1 MSSKRNT
8 KKAAPDA
15 VSVPADDAATG
26 LRLSARG
33 LRKGYGGRL
42 VVSDVDIEV
51 GPGKVVGLLG
61 PNGAGK
67 TTSFYMIV
75 GLIRPDAGSVFIG
88 DRNVTGL
95 PVYARARAGIGYL
108 PQESSVFRSLTVREN
123 IDLVWEEMGRPSEDA
138 TDRLLEQFGIVHI
151 ADTRGYALS
160 GGERRRVE
168 IAQALTLK
176 PHFILLDEPFSG
188 IDPIAV
194 NDIQAMIQTLRER
207 GYGVLITDH
216 NVRRNWISGFYNNQV
231 FLNRKTIKDAKI
243 DPAEFENKAAE
254 FLREF
259 SGVEC
264 VTTDIPRAPPGRRP
278 GTSSSREFC
287 DM

>member
-1 MSSKRNT
+1 MSAKQRT
-8 KKAAPDA
+8 KKTRTPDA
-15 VSVPADDAATG
+15 AALHDSRPQDE

-51 GPGKVVGLLG
+51 GPGEVVGLLG

-75 GLIRPDAGSVFIG
+75 GLVQPDAGSVFIG
-88 DRNVTGL
+88 DKDVTGL
-95 PVYARARAGIGYL
+95 PVYARARSGIGYL
-108 PQESSVFRSLTVREN
+108 PQESSVFRTLTVREN
-123 IDLVWEEMGRPSEDA
+123 IDLVWEELGRPSEDA

-168 IAQALTLK
+168 IARALTLK
-176 PHFILLDEPFSG
+176 PRFILLDEPFSG

-194 NDIQAMIQTLRER
+194 NDIQGMIQTLKTQ

-216 NVRRNWISGFYNNQV
+216 NVRETLSITDRTYLIHDGKI
-231 FLNRKTIKDAKI
+231 FLNGSPEEVAGDPMARKFYLGDH
-243 DPAEFENKAAE
+243 
-254 FLREF
+254 F
-259 SGVEC
+259 SW
-264 VTTDIPRAPPGRRP
+264 
-278 GTSSSREFC
+278 
-287 DM
+287 

>member
-51 GPGKVVGLLG
+51 GPGEVVGLLG

-88 DRNVTGL
+88 DRNVVGL

-168 IAQALTLK
+168 IARALTLK

-194 NDIQAMIQTLRER
+194 NDIQGMIHRLKES

-216 NVRRNWISGFYNNQV
+216 NVRETLSITDRTYLIHEGKIFLEGTPSEVAENPMARKFYLGDHFDWQAAPAPEPK
-231 FLNRKTIKDAKI
+231 RGPDAK
-243 DPAEFENKAAE
+243 
-254 FLREF
+254 
-259 SGVEC
+259 S
-264 VTTDIPRAPPGRRP
+264 RRRK
-278 GTSSSREFC
+278 G
-287 DM
+287 